1 MQWLRRAL
9 TDLNNLVAS
18 IDGEISHL
26 GLFTGRPIYLDFV
39 HTIGLSDAKVNSLAA
54 AREVS
59 TTGLHDACL
68 PLIAYP

>member
-1 MQWLRRAL
+1 MRWLRRSLA
-9 TDLNNLVAS
+9 DLNDLVAS

-39 HTIGLSDAKVNSLAA
+39 HTSGFPDAKVNPLAA
-54 AREVS
+54 TRKVP
-59 TTGLHDACL
+59 TTGLHDASL